1 MPLSHSL
8 SLWILLSLS
17 LCASLFLLTTITG
30 VLRIAPKY
38 SLVLGVADYL
48 RTHQTI
54 PSLVNFLTAKDDD
67 IDTTSAPLAA
77 PLHSL
82 AIALTSSFAGA
93 AFTNPL
99 DVVLME

>member
-8 SLWILLSLS
+8 SFGSCFF
-17 LCASLFLLTTITG
+17 LCASLSLLTTITG